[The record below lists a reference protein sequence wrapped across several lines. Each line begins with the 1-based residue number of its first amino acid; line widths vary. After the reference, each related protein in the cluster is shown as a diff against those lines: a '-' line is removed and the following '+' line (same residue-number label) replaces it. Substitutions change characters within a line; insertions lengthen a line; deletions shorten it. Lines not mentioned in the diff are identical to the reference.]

1 MREWAPA
8 LPSRGWF
15 TFTTAGGPG
24 LSADRRAPGRVPGAV
39 GRSVIRSS
47 ELRTNLAAKRVP
59 SFLDEVRPLLGP
71 GVAYDPVAALDWVE
85 TTFIPLLP

>member
-1 MREWAPA
+1 
-8 LPSRGWF
+8 
-15 TFTTAGGPG
+15 
-24 LSADRRAPGRVPGAV
+24 
-39 GRSVIRSS
+39 VIRSS